1 MAEQAL
7 PVLDVR
13 GLKTVFRTRG
23 GEIHA
28 VNDVSFHL
36 DRGEVLG
43 VVGESGSGKSVTM
56 MSLIRLL
63 PSPPADIRAGQV
75 VLNGKDLLQMDAE
88 DLRHVRGAKVGFVFQ
103 DPMTSLNPVFTI
115 GSQIMEPLRAHMGMT
130 KAEAATRAVEL
141 LELVGI
147 PDARKRLKAYPHQ
160 FSGGMRQRVMI
171 AIALACDPDVLIA
184 DEPTTALD
192 VTIQAQILELMK
204 ELRRKLGMAIIWITH
219 DLGVIAGIAD
229 RVLVMYG
236 GQVVEHAPVGELFA
250 NPQHPY
256 TRALLKTIPKI
267 TGAREA
273 RLKVIE
279 GQPPI
284 MTGAPQ
290 ACPFRARC
298 EYRHDPCD
306 KVNPPR
312 RAVDGQPVGH
322 GHDVACHWTAP
333 ASMAVTEVAHA

>member
-1 MAEQAL
+1 MADQAL
-7 PVLDVR
+7 PVLEVR

-36 DRGEVLG
+36 ERGELLG

-63 PSPPADIRAGQV
+63 PSPPADIRGGEV
-75 VLNGKDLLQMDAE
+75 LLNGKDLLKMDAE
-88 DLRHVRGAKVGFVFQ
+88 ALRQVRGAKVGFVFQ
-103 DPMTSLNPVFTI
+103 DPMTSLNPVFNI

-130 KAEAATRAVEL
+130 KAQAETRAVEL

-147 PDARKRLKAYPHQ
+147 PDARKRLRAFPHQ

-192 VTIQAQILELMK
+192 VTIQAQILELVK
-204 ELRRKLGMAIIWITH
+204 DLRQKLGMSIIWITH

-229 RVLVMYG
+229 RVMVMYG
-236 GQVVEHAPVGELFA
+236 GQVVEQAPVTELFA

-267 TGAREA
+267 SGARDA

-284 MTGAPQ
+284 MGGAPL
-290 ACPFRARC
+290 ACPFRERC
-298 EYRHDPCD
+298 EYRHAPCD
-306 KVNPPR
+306 SINPAR
-312 RAVDGQPVGH
+312 RAIDGQPVGR

-333 ASMAVTEVAHA
+333 ATQEVAHA

>member
-1 MAEQAL
+1 MADQAL
-7 PVLDVR
+7 PVLEVR

-36 DRGEVLG
+36 ERGELLG

-63 PSPPADIRAGQV
+63 PSPPADIRAGEV
-75 VLNGKDLLQMDAE
+75 LLNGQDLLKMDAE
-88 DLRHVRGAKVGFVFQ
+88 ALRQVRGAKVGFVFQ

-115 GSQIMEPLRAHMGMT
+115 GSQIMEPLRAHMDMT
-130 KAEAATRAVEL
+130 KAQAEARAVEL

-147 PDARKRLKAYPHQ
+147 PDARKRLKSYPHQ

-192 VTIQAQILELMK
+192 VTIQAQILELVK
-204 ELRRKLGMAIIWITH
+204 DLRQKLGMAIIWITH

-229 RVLVMYG
+229 RVMVMYG
-236 GQVVEHAPVGELFA
+236 GQVVEQAPVRELFA

-267 TGAREA
+267 SGARDA

-284 MTGAPQ
+284 MGGAPV
-290 ACPFRARC
+290 ACPFRDRC
-298 EYRHDPCD
+298 EYRHETCD
-306 KVNPPR
+306 KVNPKR
-312 RAVDGQPVGH
+312 RAVDGRTVGW

-333 ASMAVTEVAHA
+333 AMAEVAHA

>member
-1 MAEQAL
+1 MADQAL
-7 PVLDVR
+7 PVLEVR

-36 DRGEVLG
+36 ERGELLG

-63 PSPPADIRAGQV
+63 PAPPADIRSGEV
-75 VLNGKDLLQMDAE
+75 LLNGQDLLKMDAE
-88 DLRHVRGAKVGFVFQ
+88 ALRRVRGAKVGFVFQ

-115 GSQIMEPLRAHMGMT
+115 GNQIMEPLRAHMGMT
-130 KAEAATRAVEL
+130 KQQAEARAVDL

-147 PDARKRLKAYPHQ
+147 PDARKRLKSYPHQ

-192 VTIQAQILELMK
+192 VTIQAQILELVK
-204 ELRRKLGMAIIWITH
+204 ELRQKLGMAIIWITH

-229 RVLVMYG
+229 RVMVMYG
-236 GQVVEHAPVGELFA
+236 GQVVEQAPVAELFA

-256 TRALLKTIPKI
+256 TRALLQTIPKI

-273 RLKVIE
+273 RLRVIE

-284 MTGAPQ
+284 LTQALT

-298 EYRHDPCD
+298 EFRHEACD
-306 KVNPPR
+306 KTNPAR
-312 RAVDGQPVGH
+312 RAVDGHPVGR
-322 GHDVACHWTAP
+322 GHDVACHWQAP
-333 ASMAVTEVAHA
+333 AMQEVAHA

>member
-36 DRGEVLG
+36 NRGEVLG

-130 KAEAATRAVEL
+130 KAAAAARAVEL

-267 TGAREA
+267 SGAREA

-298 EYRHDPCD
+298 EYRHDPCE
-306 KVNPPR
+306 KVNPLR
-312 RAVDGQPVGH
+312 RGGGWSSSGPG
-322 GHDVACHWTAP
+322 P
-333 ASMAVTEVAHA
+333 